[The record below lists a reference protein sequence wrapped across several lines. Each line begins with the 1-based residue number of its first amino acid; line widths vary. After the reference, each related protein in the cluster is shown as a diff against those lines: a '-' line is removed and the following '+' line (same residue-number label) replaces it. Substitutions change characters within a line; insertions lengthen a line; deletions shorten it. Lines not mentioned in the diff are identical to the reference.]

1 MSTNPLE
8 FILKMIKPHTKN
20 VENAKYR
27 KTNSCGLC
35 ALCGEITR

>member
-1 MSTNPLE
+1 MFTNPLE
-8 FILKMIKPHTKN
+8 FILKMIKSHTKN
-20 VENAKYR
+20 ENAKYR